1 MAVEDEDEDREDERA
16 RGRPAQSNSQS
27 SAPVESDVR
36 SIADDASNAEVGWM
50 SRNDE
55 AVGNE
60 EVVDEVEERR
70 EGRAQRRTCG

>member
-27 SAPVESDVR
+27 SAFVESVDGR
-36 SIADDASNAEVGWM
+36 SADGASNEGWT
-50 SRNDE
+50 SRKDE
-55 AVGNE
+55 AVGRD
-60 EVVDEVEERR
+60 EVVEDVEEERR